1 MGRNVTRRLRT
12 LAWASLVAAAFAVW
26 TPAQADPFKLI
37 VTETQTP
44 LVPNSVSDLAIR
56 LGYYKK
62 AGVDVELVR
71 VQQTPSAVAALR
83 AGEGDMANISIDTA
97 LQLVGRDQMK
107 LRGVVSPDKALPF
120 LIAAKKS
127 IATPADLDSKVFGVA
142 RIGSVDYTLSRAA
155 LAKLGVPVDKLQYLS
170 IGQPAV
176 RAQSLLA
183 GQIDA
188 TAVSIGVWTTLP
200 DKSALSVLIDQQNFY
215 RLAPFVSKLNVVT
228 EDVAK
233 KKGKEI
239 TAVVRAII
247 MASRDFADNP
257 KLWVDAM
264 VEARPDVKREDLEAL
279 AESYR
284 KSWSVNG
291 GLNLDDIKFTTDTEY
306 ASPDFQDVR
315 RVEPREW
322 IDTSFVDAVLKE
334 LSTDRAFDAAGR

>member
-1 MGRNVTRRLRT
+1 MMRQGAL
-12 LAWASLVAAAFAVW
+12 LAFVFLLGLAAQEASAA
-26 TPAQADPFKLI
+26 ADPFKLI

-97 LQLVGRDQMK
+97 LQLVGRDQMQLK
-107 LRGVVSPDKALPF
+107 GVISPDKALPF

-127 IATPADLDSKVFGVA
+127 IATPKDLAGKVFGVA
-142 RIGSVDYTLSRAA
+142 RVGSVDYTLSRVA
-155 LAKLGVPVDKLQYLS
+155 LAKLGVPIDKLQYLA
-170 IGQPAV
+170 IGQPPV
-176 RAQSLLA
+176 RAQSLIA

-200 DKSALSVLIDQQNFY
+200 DKSGLGVLIDQQDFY

-228 EDVAK
+228 ADVAK
-233 KKGKEI
+233 KKASEVAG
-239 TAVVRAII
+239 VVRGII
-247 MASRDFADNP
+247 MASRDFAKDP

-264 VEARPDVKREDLEAL
+264 VEARPDVKREDLEVL
-279 AESYR
+279 AEAYR
-284 KSWSVNG
+284 KSWSING
-291 GLNLDDIKFTTDTEY
+291 GLNLADIQFTTDTEY
-306 ASPDFQDVR
+306 QTPDFSDLR
-315 RVEPREW
+315 RVEPHEW
-322 IDTSFVDAVLKE
+322 IDTSFVDAVLKDVG
-334 LSTDRAFDAAGR
+334 TDTAFDLAGR

>member
-1 MGRNVTRRLRT
+1 MKRLVKLST
-12 LAWASLVAAAFAVW
+12 WVGFAIAALVAAGS
-26 TPAQADPFKLI
+26 AQADPFKLI

-71 VQQTPSAVAALR
+71 VQQTPSAIAALR
-83 AGEGDMANISIDTA
+83 AGEGDMANVAIDTA
-97 LQLVGRDQMK
+97 LQLVARDQMK
-107 LRGVVSPDKALPF
+107 LKGVISPDKALPF

-127 IATPADLDSKVFGVA
+127 IATPADLAGKVFGVA
-142 RIGSVDYTLSRAA
+142 RIGSADYTLSRAA
-155 LAKLGVPVDKLQYLS
+155 FEKLGVPVDKLQYLAL
-170 IGQPAV
+170 GQPSV
-176 RAQSLLA
+176 RAQSLLS
-183 GQIDA
+183 GRIDA
-188 TAVSIGVWTTLP
+188 TAVSIGIWTTLS
-200 DKSALSVLIDQQNFY
+200 DKSALSVLIDQQDFY
-215 RLAPFVSKLNVVT
+215 RLAPYVSKLNVVT
-228 EDVAK
+228 EEVAK
-233 KKGKEI
+233 TKAKEI
-239 TAVVRAII
+239 AAVVRGII
-247 MASRDFADNP
+247 LASRDFADNP

-306 ASPDFQDVR
+306 ASPEFQDLR

-322 IDTSFVDAVLKE
+322 IDTSFVDAALKD
-334 LSTDRAFDAAGR
+334 LDTDRAFDITGR

>member
-1 MGRNVTRRLRT
+1 LDVTRLIRT
-12 LAWASLVAAAFAVW
+12 FAWICFVAVAFA
-26 TPAQADPFKLI
+26 AGASARADTFKLI

-83 AGEGDMANISIDTA
+83 AGEGDMANIAIDTA

-107 LRGVVSPDKALPF
+107 LRGVISPDKALPF

-127 IATPADLDSKVFGVA
+127 IAMPADLEGKVFGVA
-142 RIGSVDYTLSRAA
+142 RIGSADYTLSRAA
-155 LAKLGVPVDKLQYLS
+155 LVKLGVPVDKLQYLA
-170 IGQPAV
+170 IGQPPV
-176 RAQSLLA
+176 RAQSLIA

-200 DKSALSVLIDQQNFY
+200 DKSGLSVLIDQQNFY

-228 EDVAK
+228 DEVAK
-233 KKGKEI
+233 TKAKQI
-239 TAVVRAII
+239 AAVVRGII
-247 MASRDFADNP
+247 MASRDFAENP

-291 GLNLDDIKFTTDTEY
+291 GLNLADIKFTTDTEY
-306 ASPDFQDVR
+306 ASPDFKDLR
-315 RVEPREW
+315 RVEPSEW
-322 IDTSFVDAVLKE
+322 IDTSFVDAVLKD
-334 LSTDRAFDAAGR
+334 LNIDRAFDITGR

>member
-1 MGRNVTRRLRT
+1 VKRLVTIS
-12 LAWASLVAAAFAVW
+12 AWVGFAAAMLVAAV
-26 TPAQADPFKLI
+26 PAWAETFKLI

-71 VQQTPSAVAALR
+71 VQQTPSAIAALR
-83 AGEGDMANISIDTA
+83 AGEGDMANIAIDTA
-97 LQLVGRDQMK
+97 LQLVARDQMK
-107 LRGVVSPDKALPF
+107 LKGVISPDKALPF
-120 LIAAKKS
+120 LIAAKQEITK
-127 IATPADLDSKVFGVA
+127 PADLTGKVFGVA
-142 RIGSVDYTLSRAA
+142 RIGSADYTLSRAA
-155 LAKLGVPVDKLQYLS
+155 LEKLGVSVDKLQYLAV
-170 IGQPAV
+170 GQPAV
-176 RAQSLLA
+176 RAQSLLS
-183 GQIDA
+183 GRIDA

-200 DKSALSVLIDQQNFY
+200 DKSALSVLVDQQDFY

-233 KKGKEI
+233 TKAKEI
-239 TAVVRAII
+239 AAVVRGII
-247 MASRDFADNP
+247 LASRDFAENP
-257 KLWVDAM
+257 QLWVDAM
-264 VEARPDVKREDLEAL
+264 VEARPDVKREDLAAL

-306 ASPDFQDVR
+306 ASPDFQDLR

-322 IDTSFVDAVLKE
+322 IDTSFVDAALKD
-334 LSTDRAFDAAGR
+334 LGTDHPFDITGR